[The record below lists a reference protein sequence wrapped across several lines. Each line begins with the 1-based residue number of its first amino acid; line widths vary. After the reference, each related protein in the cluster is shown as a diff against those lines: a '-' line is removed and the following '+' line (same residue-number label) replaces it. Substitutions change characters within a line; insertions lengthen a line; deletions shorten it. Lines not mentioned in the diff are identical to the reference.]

1 MRLTIDVSDDIVAK
15 LKSLEQRA
23 NRSIVKKIER
33 EFQCPVSIEQVAAVV
48 VQLGLSEVGENKII
62 FAVIVAKEQLRGKK
76 SGKGG

>member
-1 MRLTIDVSDDIVAK
+1 MQLTIDVSDDIVAK

-48 VQLGLSEVGENKII
+48 VQLGLSEVGEDKII

>member
-48 VQLGLSEVGENKII
+48 VQLGLSEVGEDKII

>member
-1 MRLTIDVSDDIVAK
+1 MQLTIDVSDDIVAK

-23 NRSIVKKIER
+23 NRSIVEKIER
-33 EFQCPVSIEQVAAVV
+33 EFQCPVSIEQVAVVV
-48 VQLGLSEVGENKII
+48 VQLGLSEVGEDKII

>member
-1 MRLTIDVSDDIVAK
+1 MQLTIDVSDDIVAK
-15 LKSLEQRA
+15 LKILEQRA

-48 VQLGLSEVGENKII
+48 VQLGLSEVGEDKII